1 MSRMTTSEIQV
12 IVTAIIIEKYNTDGK
27 EEQNGIEWITFNNL
41 IGKYMFIIK
50 LLSNRQAT
58 SCGAKIIIAPTN
70 TESIKHNFH
79 AAFRSALSVDSE
91 LRNTTV

>member
-1 MSRMTTSEIQV
+1 MTTSEIQV
-12 IVTAIIIEKYNTDGK
+12 IVTATIIEKYNTEGK
-27 EEQNGIEWITFNNL
+27 EEQNGIERITFNNL